1 MYIWYI
7 NIYYNCIFDFEMESN
22 RQKKV
27 ARLIQKDLSDI
38 FLYMTKSSYK
48 GIMISITHVF
58 VSKDFS
64 VAKIYLSFFPEE
76 NKKEI
81 FQDIQ
86 KQKHVIKHQLSIKL
100 KNQMRK
106 TPELNFFIDNS
117 LEHYDN
123 INKILKDI

>member
-48 GIMISITHVF
+48 GIMITITHVF

-76 NKKEI
+76 NKTEI

-86 KQKHVIKHQLSIKL
+86 KQKHIIKHQLSIRL

>member
-1 MYIWYI
+1 
-7 NIYYNCIFDFEMESN
+7 MESN

-27 ARLIQKDLSDI
+27 SRLIQKDLSDI
-38 FLYMTKSSYK
+38 FLYLTKNSYQ
-48 GIMISITHVF
+48 GMMITITHVF

-64 VAKIYLSFFPEE
+64 VAKIYLSIFPEE
-76 NKKEI
+76 KKMDV
-81 FQDIQ
+81 FNDIQ
-86 KQKHVIKHQLSIKL
+86 SQKHIIKHQLSLKL

-106 TPELNFFIDNS
+106 TPMLNFFVDNS

>member
-1 MYIWYI
+1 
-7 NIYYNCIFDFEMESN
+7 MESN

-38 FLYMTKSSYK
+38 FLYMAKSNYK
-48 GIMISITHVF
+48 GIMITITHVL

-76 NKKEI
+76 NKIDVFK
-81 FQDIQ
+81 DIQ
-86 KQKHVIKHQLSIKL
+86 KQKHIIKHQLSMRL

>member
-38 FLYMTKSSYK
+38 FLYMTKSNYK
-48 GIMISITHVF
+48 GIMITITHVL

-76 NKKEI
+76 NKINVFK
-81 FQDIQ
+81 DIQ
-86 KQKHVIKHQLSIKL
+86 KQKHIIKHQLSMRL

>member
-38 FLYMTKSSYK
+38 FLHLTKTNYQ
-48 GIMISITHVF
+48 GMMITITHVF
-58 VSKDFS
+58 ISKDFS

-76 NKKEI
+76 KKIDVFE
-81 FQDIQ
+81 DIRQ
-86 KQKHVIKHQLSIKL
+86 KKQIIKHQLSIKL

>member
-7 NIYYNCIFDFEMESN
+7 NMHYNCIFDLEMESN

-38 FLYMTKSSYK
+38 FLHLTKNSYQ
-48 GIMISITHVF
+48 GMMITITHVF

-64 VAKIYLSFFPEE
+64 VAKIYLSIFPEE
-76 NKKEI
+76 KKMDV
-81 FQDIQ
+81 FNDIQ
-86 KQKHVIKHQLSIKL
+86 SQKNVIKHQLSLKL

-106 TPELNFFIDNS
+106 TPMLNFFIDNS

>member
-1 MYIWYI
+1 
-7 NIYYNCIFDFEMESN
+7 MESN
-22 RQKKV
+22 RQKKI

-38 FLYMTKSSYK
+38 FLHLAKNSYH

-58 VSKDFS
+58 ISKDFS

-76 NKKEI
+76 NKATV
-81 FQDIQ
+81 FQDI
-86 KQKHVIKHQLSIKL
+86 KSHKKLIKHPLSIKL

-106 TPELNFFIDNS
+106 TPDLVFFIDNS

-123 INKILKDI
+123 INRILKDI

>member
-7 NIYYNCIFDFEMESN
+7 NIYYNCIFDLEMESN

-38 FLYMTKSSYK
+38 FLYLTKTNYQ
-48 GIMISITHVF
+48 GMMITITHVF

-64 VAKIYLSFFPEE
+64 VAKIYLSFFPEAHKVDAF
-76 NKKEI
+76 N
-81 FQDIQ
+81 DIQ
-86 KQKHVIKHQLSIKL
+86 KQKHIIKHQLSIKL

>member
-1 MYIWYI
+1 
-7 NIYYNCIFDFEMESN
+7 MESN

-38 FLYMTKSSYK
+38 FLHLSKNTYG
-48 GIMISITHVF
+48 GIMITITHVF

-64 VAKIYLSFFPEE
+64 VAKIYLSFFPDD
-76 NKKEI
+76 KKDV
-81 FQDIQ
+81 FDDIQ
-86 KQKHVIKHQLSIKL
+86 SQSHLIKHQLSIKL

-106 TPELNFFIDNS
+106 TPELIFFIDNS

-123 INKILKDI
+123 INKILKDL

>member
-38 FLYMTKSSYK
+38 FLYMTKSNYK
-48 GIMISITHVF
+48 GIMITITHVF

-76 NKKEI
+76 NKTEI

-86 KQKHVIKHQLSIKL
+86 KQKHIIKHQLSIRL

>member
-1 MYIWYI
+1 
-7 NIYYNCIFDFEMESN
+7 MESN

-38 FLYMTKSSYK
+38 FLHLSKSLYK
-48 GIMISITHVF
+48 GMMITITHVL

-76 NKKEI
+76 KKQMVFE
-81 FQDIQ
+81 DIKTQ
-86 KQKHVIKHQLSIKL
+86 TKFIKHKLSMKL

-106 TPELNFFIDNS
+106 TPELHFFIDNS
-117 LEHYDN
+117 LEHYDS

>member
-7 NIYYNCIFDFEMESN
+7 NIYYNCIFDLDMESN

-48 GIMISITHVF
+48 GIMITITHVF

-64 VAKIYLSFFPEE
+64 VSKIYLSFFPNE